1 MSSHLNDDG
10 FRRAIQI
17 GVILVLGSCL
27 ISQVMMQLAGGERDE
42 PMDLRDQVPDDFND
56 EGLIFEDG
64 YPPFISS
71 AGGLMPE
78 KAVFDFGL
86 FTGGL
91 VMIFLS
97 FGIFHRTK
105 THDRRRK
112 ICNVISLISGIIIG
126 FSMMQIVAH
135 PFNSSIIMHVF
146 WAMNIFWAAQF
157 WIATLAYSR
166 GLIDADLKWKGW
178 SINRIR
184 WGMFAVAVLSF
195 NAMSLFIATGHL
207 VESAIFEW
215 TLTFSAEATM
225 LTMIPT
231 LTTSA
236 LE

>member
-1 MSSHLNDDG
+1 MSRHLDDDG

-17 GVILVLGSCL
+17 GVFLVVGSCL
-27 ISQVMMQLAGGERDE
+27 ISQVMMQLGGGERDE
-42 PMDLRDQVPDDFND
+42 PMDLRDQVPDS
-56 EGLIFEDG
+56 FEDG
-64 YPPFISS
+64 GLVFENGFPPFISS

-105 THDRRRK
+105 PVEKKRK
-112 ICNVISLISGIIIG
+112 ICSVIALISGITIG

-146 WAMNIFWAAQF
+146 WAMNIFWAAQV
-157 WIATLAYSR
+157 WISTLAYSR
-166 GLIDADLKWKGW
+166 GLIDTDVKWRGW

-184 WGMFAVAVLSF
+184 WAMFASAVLSF
-195 NAMSLFIATGHL
+195 HVMSLFIATGHL

>member
-1 MSSHLNDDG
+1 MSRHLDDDG

-17 GVILVLGSCL
+17 GVILVVGSCL
-27 ISQVMMQLAGGERDE
+27 ISQFMMQLGGGERDE
-42 PMDLRDQVPDDFND
+42 PMDLRDQVPD
-56 EGLIFEDG
+56 GFEDG
-64 YPPFISS
+64 GLVFENGFPPFISS

-97 FGIFHRTK
+97 FGIFHRTNPVEK
-105 THDRRRK
+105 KRK
-112 ICNVISLISGIIIG
+112 ICNVITLISGITIG

-146 WAMNIFWAAQF
+146 WAMNIFWAAQV
-157 WIATLAYSR
+157 WISTLAYSR
-166 GLIDADLKWKGW
+166 GLIDTDVKWRGW

-184 WGMFAVAVLSF
+184 WAMFASAVLSF
-195 NAMSLFIATGHL
+195 HAMSLFIATGHL